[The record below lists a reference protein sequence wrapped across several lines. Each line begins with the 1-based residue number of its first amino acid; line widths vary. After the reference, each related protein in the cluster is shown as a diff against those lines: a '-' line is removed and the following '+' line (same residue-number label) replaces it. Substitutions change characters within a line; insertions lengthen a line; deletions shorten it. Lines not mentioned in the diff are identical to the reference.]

1 MKQRTKGSIS
11 FRKFSLQCNVAISLK
26 SRQTSQLGEGHL
38 QTLQP
43 FVERDGRAGPS
54 RPHTVQ
60 VTRERRVIAGRVAT
74 RPTRLE
80 YAEVLLDACMIP
92 GDQIEQWAA
101 RTSPAVHR
109 ALVERLTLEESGDR
123 SVLMDAKLTRW
134 LGVQWARTDVMMNP
148 FYKVLKAKMEEYKGP

>member
-1 MKQRTKGSIS
+1 
-11 FRKFSLQCNVAISLK
+11 

-43 FVERDGRAGPS
+43 FVERDGGAGPS
-54 RPHTVQ
+54 GPHTVQ
-60 VTRERRVIAGRVAT
+60 VTRERRVIAGWVAT

-80 YAEVLLDACMIP
+80 YAEVLLWLDQKPIMTRTVRDTYLDACMIP
-92 GDQIEQWAA
+92 GDQIEQWVA
-101 RTSPAVHR
+101 RTSPVVHR

-134 LGVQWARTDVMMNP
+134 LGVQWARTDVMMSP